1 MSAEISSPWRWIALP
16 VVLAIH
22 DRQVAE
28 HGGASGVR
36 DSGAIESA
44 LARPT
49 NLSANSDP
57 DIAELAAAY
66 AFGLA
71 RSHGVAD
78 GKKRTAWVTACVF
91 LADNNQSLEFDPFDA
106 VRIMEEVAGGEIS
119 ESELADWFRSRIEI
133 EG

>member
-1 MSAEISSPWRWIALP
+1 MSAEISSPWRWVALP
-16 VVLAIH
+16 VVLAVH

-28 HGGASGVR
+28 HGGTSDVR
-36 DSGAIESA
+36 DLGMLKSA
-44 LARPT
+44 LAHPT
-49 NLSANSDP
+49 NLSANGDP

-71 RSHGVAD
+71 RNHGVAD

-91 LADNNQSLEFDPFDA
+91 LADNDQNLEFDPFDA
-106 VRIMEEVAGGEIS
+106 VRTMEEVVGGGIS
-119 ESELADWFRSRIEI
+119 ESELASWFRSRIEI